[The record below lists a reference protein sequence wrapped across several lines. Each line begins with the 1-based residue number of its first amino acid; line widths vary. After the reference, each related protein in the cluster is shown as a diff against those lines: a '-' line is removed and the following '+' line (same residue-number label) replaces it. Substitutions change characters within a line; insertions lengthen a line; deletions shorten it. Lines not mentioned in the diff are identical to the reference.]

1 MYTDRVR
8 AFEIQ
13 GFEIY
18 KKDGYIYAQK
28 GTYTIKLCEFFRKI
42 YLKIR
47 KRGNI
52 MDFPYKK
59 GEITVL
65 ACDVIPFTFLSF
77 LR

>member
-28 GTYTIKLCEFFRKI
+28 GTYTIKLCKFFSQNMSEDSEER
-42 YLKIR
+42 
-47 KRGNI
+47 
-52 MDFPYKK
+52 
-59 GEITVL
+59 
-65 ACDVIPFTFLSF
+65 
-77 LR
+77 

>member
-28 GTYTIKLCEFFRKI
+28 GTYTIKLCKFFCKI
-42 YLKIR
+42 CLKIWNI
-47 KRGNI
+47 GNI
-52 MDFPYKK
+52 MYFRTKK